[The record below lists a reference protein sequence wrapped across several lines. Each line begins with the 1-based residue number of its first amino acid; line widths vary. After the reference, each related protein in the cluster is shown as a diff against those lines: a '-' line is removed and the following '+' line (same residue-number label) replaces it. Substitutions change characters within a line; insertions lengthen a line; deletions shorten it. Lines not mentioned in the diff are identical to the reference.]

1 MSPMSETYDV
11 AILGAG
17 SAGYACAL
25 RAAQLGLSVALV
37 DEAAVGGTCLHRGC
51 IPTKAWLQ
59 AAEVRRTVA
68 AAPGF
73 GIGATLGEVD
83 AAQLRRYADGVVTSL
98 HRGLTG
104 LLKVRG
110 VHTIAERGHIVADER
125 GPGIELGAKV
135 LRAKA
140 VVLAT
145 GAAPQTLGLPVDG
158 ERIITSE
165 HALRLDALPERA
177 VVLGG
182 GVIGVE
188 FASAWIDLGV
198 AVTLIEAEDRLLP
211 SEEPQLSAVVAKEL
225 ARRGVE
231 LRLGTAMESAVVDGE
246 EVRVEAGGDTVVADL
261 LLVAVGRRPALD
273 GLELAEAGIEVDN
286 GHIVV
291 DEDLRTSVPG
301 IFAAGDVVAGPQL
314 AHRGYVHGMFLAER
328 IAASAGVWPGRPSL
342 PKDHNIARVVYSSP
356 QVASVGLTTAQA
368 EATGAVE
375 SAVFPLAG
383 NGKALIGHA
392 PGERETG
399 LVVLVRRPGGEIVGV
414 HAVGEHVSELI
425 AEGALLV
432 GWQATPED
440 LTEIVHPHP
449 TLGEAIGEAAM
460 ILGGRG
466 LHTHT

>member
-1 MSPMSETYDV
+1 MSETYDL

-37 DEAAVGGTCLHRGC
+37 DESAVGGTCLHRGC

-73 GIGATLGEVD
+73 GIGATVGEVD
-83 AAQLRRYADGVVTSL
+83 VAQLRRYADALVGSL
-98 HRGLTG
+98 HRGLEG
-104 LLKVRG
+104 LLKARG
-110 VHTIAERGHIVADER
+110 VHTIAERGRIVADER

-158 ERIITSE
+158 ERIVTSE
-165 HALRLDALPERA
+165 HALRLGALPRRA

-188 FASAWIDLGV
+188 FASAWVDLGV

-211 SEEPQLSAVVAKEL
+211 AEEPQLSAVVAKEL
-225 ARRGVE
+225 ARRGVD
-231 LRLGTAMESAVVDGE
+231 LRLGAAMTAAAVDGR
-246 EVRVEAGGDTVVADL
+246 EVRLEAGGDNVVADL
-261 LLVAVGRRPALD
+261 LLVAVGRAPRLD
-273 GLELAEAGIEVDN
+273 DLGVAEAGIDVE
-286 GHIVV
+286 GGWIAV
-291 DEDLRTSVPG
+291 DENLRTSAPG
-301 IFAAGDVVAGPQL
+301 IFAAGDLVSGPQL
-314 AHRGYVHGMFLAER
+314 AHRGYAHGMFLAEH
-328 IAASAGVWPGRPSL
+328 IAASAGAWPGRPVL
-342 PKDHNIARVVYSSP
+342 PKDHNIARIVYSSP

-368 EATGAVE
+368 EATGPVE
-375 SAVFPLAG
+375 SATFPLAG
-383 NGKALIGHA
+383 NGKALIGRA
-392 PGERETG
+392 PGGRETG
-399 LVVLVRRPGGEIVGV
+399 MVTILRRPAGEIVGV

-440 LTEIVHPHP
+440 LSEIVHPHP
-449 TLGEAIGEAAM
+449 TLGEALGEAAM
-460 ILGGRG
+460 SLGGRG